1 MASIVVPFRS
11 PDAKRRLT
19 PLGKGLRAR
28 VSLAMLG
35 DVLAAAGAVG
45 PTTLVTSVDAAGARA
60 IAEELGTAVV
70 LDPGGGQGAAV
81 EAALPACHGSVLIV
95 NADVPSARPRDLLAL
110 LGALPPGGLALA
122 AARDGTTNALALASP
137 RLFQPLYGPGSAER
151 FLRHARGL
159 GLPAA
164 APSIPALEDDVDT
177 LADLERL
184 AGALGP
190 RSRAVLADL
199 RLAAAS

>member
-19 PLGKGLRAR
+19 PLSESLRAGI
-28 VSLAMLG
+28 SLAMLG
-35 DVLAAAGAVG
+35 DVLAAAQAVG
-45 PTTLVTSVDAAGARA
+45 PTTLVTSEGAAAARELA
-60 IAEELGTAVV
+60 AELGAAVV
-70 LDPGGGQGAAV
+70 RDPGGGQAAAV
-81 EAALPACHGSVLIV
+81 AAALPAGDGPVLLL
-95 NADVPSARPRDLLAL
+95 NADLPAARPRDLLAL
-110 LGALPPGGLALA
+110 LGALPPGGMALA

-137 RLFQPLYGPGSAER
+137 RLFEPLYGPGSAER

-159 GLPAA
+159 GLQAA
-164 APSIPALEDDVDT
+164 VPRIPALEEDVDT

-184 AGALGP
+184 AGRLGARTQAAL
-190 RSRAVLADL
+190 AAL